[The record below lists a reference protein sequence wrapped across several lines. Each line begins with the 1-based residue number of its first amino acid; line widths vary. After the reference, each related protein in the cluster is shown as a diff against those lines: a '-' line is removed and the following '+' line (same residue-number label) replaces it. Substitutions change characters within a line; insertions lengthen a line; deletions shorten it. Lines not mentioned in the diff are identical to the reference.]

1 MNCSKCNNRIQ
12 GESGQDYCREL
23 IEPCDEI
30 VFCPYDPLGYEDE
43 EDEE

>member
-1 MNCSKCNNRIQ
+1 MNCSKYNSRVQ

-23 IEPCDEI
+23 IEPCNEI
-30 VFCPYDPLGYEDE
+30 AFCPYDPLGYEDE